1 MLWELAV
8 VAASAG
14 TANTRYNSR
23 NAVAG
28 SAVAPMAGA
37 SSPGVPPIMS
47 VLGYEQKGG
56 LQDNQK
62 KLGTGLTVLFFKLPK
77 LHRSA
82 AGGCKERQHGRP
94 KKVAVS
100 RAEHTAATH
109 TTAPLNSHIRALN
122 PQKALGA
129 AHCWGSSKRDATQ
142 WWAVAK
148 KGKRNDGAVAKKEA
162 GMGGVCM
169 EAEA

>member
-62 KLGTGLTVLFFKLPK
+62 KLGTGLTVLFFKLVNAYATLSTQK
-77 LHRSA
+77 TNCKTIDTEQHMASA
-82 AGGCKERQHGRP
+82 Y
-94 KKVAVS
+94 
-100 RAEHTAATH
+100 
-109 TTAPLNSHIRALN
+109 
-122 PQKALGA
+122 KA
-129 AHCWGSSKRDATQ
+129 W
-142 WWAVAK
+142 
-148 KGKRNDGAVAKKEA
+148 
-162 GMGGVCM
+162 
-169 EAEA
+169 